1 MTDAVGMIGLGH
13 MGGHIAT
20 GLLEAGFV
28 CVVHDTSA
36 ARMEALVE
44 LGAIAAASP
53 RVVADLCPTVM
64 SCLPS
69 PEISRQVALGEA
81 GVAKGSA
88 ILRYVEMS
96 TIGLAAAREIAV
108 DLQGEGIAFIDAPIS
123 GGPAAAQAR
132 TLTAMMSGDG
142 TAIDAVE
149 AAMKAFCQ
157 TIFRVGDAPGQAQA
171 CKLVNNAIS
180 LSILALASE
189 AAVFG
194 VAAGLD
200 ADVMID
206 VINASSGRSAVTE
219 TKFPKHILKRRFD
232 FGAALS
238 IGEKDLKLFVE
249 EARRLG
255 SPTELT
261 PVAARVWEAAG
272 AASDPARDMMTLIEW
287 FERPLGVTVGRP
299 RP

>member
-1 MTDAVGMIGLGH
+1 MTDAIGMIGLGN

-20 GLLEAGFV
+20 GLLEAGFG
-28 CVVHDTSA
+28 CVIHDASH
-36 ARMEALVE
+36 ARMEALVAR
-44 LGAIAAASP
+44 GAVAAASP
-53 RVVADLCPTVM
+53 KAVADLCPIVM

-69 PEISRQVALGEA
+69 PEISRVVACGEA
-81 GVAKGSA
+81 GAAKGSA
-88 ILRYVEMS
+88 IVCYVEMS
-96 TIGLAAAREIAV
+96 TIGLVAAREIAA
-108 DLQGEGIAFIDAPIS
+108 DLERNGIAFIDAPIS
-123 GGPAAAQAR
+123 GGPAAAEAR
-132 TLTAMMSGDG
+132 TLTAMMSGSE
-142 TAIDAVE
+142 TAIDAVQ
-149 AAMKAFCQ
+149 AVMKAFCQ
-157 TIFRVGDAPGQAQA
+157 TIYRVGGLPGQAQA

-180 LSILALASE
+180 LTILALASE

-206 VINASSGRSAVTE
+206 VVNSSSGRSAVTE

-249 EARRLG
+249 EARKLG
-255 SPTELT
+255 SPTEIT
-261 PVAARVWEAAG
+261 PVAARIWEAAG
-272 AASDPARDMMTLIEW
+272 ATSDPGQDMMTLIEW
-287 FERPLGVTVGRP
+287 FERPLGVVVGRP